1 MIKKSLLFL
10 VIFLN
15 SCMTPSI
22 VEGNSL
28 LLNDKL
34 QNTEWTSKKN
44 SVTFYDDRI
53 QVKIGNLLG
62 TSGTPFEIVDQDS
75 EYVVYLIFRDVH
87 PTLVGVVQVDHKH
100 IKLLWWPAS
109 NFDPKVVKT
118 TVDKQGMKFKI
129 RKKVNP

>member
-1 MIKKSLLFL
+1 M
-10 VIFLN
+10 
-15 SCMTPSI
+15 
-22 VEGNSL
+22 

-44 SVTFYDDRI
+44 SVIFYDDRI
-53 QVKIGNLLG
+53 QVKIGSLLG

-75 EYVVYLIFRDVH
+75 EYVVYLIFRDVQ
-87 PTLVGVVQVDHKH
+87 PTLVGVAQVDHKT

-118 TVDKQGMKFKI
+118 TVDKQGMTFKI
-129 RKKVNP
+129 RKKVKS